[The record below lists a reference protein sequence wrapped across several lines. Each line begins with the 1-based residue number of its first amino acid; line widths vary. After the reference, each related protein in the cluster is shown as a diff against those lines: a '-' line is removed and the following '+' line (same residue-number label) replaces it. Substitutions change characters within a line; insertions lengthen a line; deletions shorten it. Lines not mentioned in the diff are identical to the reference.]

1 MGYLDVLLWNGHNL
15 YYSGENTG
23 VCFHTVIT
31 LTNTR
36 QFFFLSRTIILTACL
51 QLYTHVSL
59 LFLPAYN
66 TVLFN
71 HPGVIM
77 PNHVTDPE
85 TPHPPVKTTRSHSV
99 IELSHNEH
107 VKSVYMCKI
116 KAPKLLSYVQENIRV

>member
-36 QFFFLSRTIILTACL
+36 QFFFNRG
-51 QLYTHVSL
+51 QLYLLPVYSFTHVSL

-85 TPHPPVKTTRSHSV
+85 TPHPPVKTTRPHSV
-99 IELSHNEH
+99 IELITKGTK
-107 VKSVYMCKI
+107 VT
-116 KAPKLLSYVQENIRV
+116 

>member
-36 QFFFLSRTIILTACL
+36 QFFFNQG
-51 QLYTHVSL
+51 QLYLLPVYSFTHVSL
-59 LFLPAYN
+59 LFLPAYIS
-66 TVLFN
+66 VLFN

-116 KAPKLLSYVQENIRV
+116 KAPKLLSYMQENIRV

>member
-36 QFFFLSRTIILTACL
+36 QFFLNRG
-51 QLYTHVSL
+51 QLYLLPVYSFTHVSL
-59 LFLPAYN
+59 LFLPAYI

-85 TPHPPVKTTRSHSV
+85 TPHPPVKTTRPHSV
-99 IELSHNEH
+99 IELITKGTK
-107 VKSVYMCKI
+107 VT
-116 KAPKLLSYVQENIRV
+116 